1 MSFLE
6 FAGLTVSLFDKYEA
20 KITPIMVFIGGAV
33 LIVALLWFQLR
44 YRRARSATIKYSDIK
59 IVKRASHTHRQRFR
73 FILTALRVLALVLF
87 IVAFARPRSG
97 TEYQEVT
104 SEGIDIM
111 MCLDVSSSMQ
121 AEDFKPYNRL
131 YVCKEEMK
139 KFVSKRANESNDRI
153 GLVVFARYSYTQ
165 CPVTTDYGVLLNF
178 IDQVDFGVVED
189 GTAIGMAIAN
199 SVNRL
204 RESPAKSKVIILLT
218 DGDNNAGEIDPI
230 TAANLAAA
238 FDIKVYTIGAGKPG
252 NAMFPY
258 QDPLFGKR
266 YVYQPT
272 KIDEET
278 LKAIAEKTG
287 GKFYR
292 ARSGEELEEIYG
304 LIDRLEK
311 TEIEVASHIQ
321 YKELFY
327 YFAYA
332 GLAFLVLEVVL
343 ANSYFR
349 KLP

>member
-6 FAGLTVSLFDKYEA
+6 FAGLTVSLFDEVEA
-20 KITPIMVFIGGAV
+20 KISATAIFLAGGLMVA
-33 LIVALLWFQLR
+33 ALLWYQFR
-44 YRRARSATIKYSDIK
+44 YRRKRSATIKYSDIK
-59 IVKRASHTHRQRFR
+59 IVKRAARTHRQQFR
-73 FILTALRVLALVLF
+73 FILTVLRVAALVLF

-121 AEDFKPYNRL
+121 AEDFKPNNRL

-139 KFVSKRANESNDRI
+139 KFVSRRVNDRI

-204 RESPAKSKVIILLT
+204 RESPAKSKIIVLLT

-258 QDPLFGKR
+258 QDPIFGKR

-278 LKAIAEKTG
+278 LKSIAEKTG

-292 ARSGEELEEIYG
+292 ARSGEELEQIYSEI
-304 LIDRLEK
+304 DKLEK
-311 TEIEVASHIQ
+311 TEIETSSHVQ

-327 YFAYA
+327 YFAYF
-332 GLAFLVLEVVL
+332 GLAFLVLEIVL

>member
-1 MSFLE
+1 MSFVE
-6 FAGLTVSLFDKYEA
+6 FAGLTVSLFDKVET
-20 KITPIMVFIGGAV
+20 KISPLVIFLAGGL
-33 LIVALLWFQLR
+33 LIIALLWFQFR
-44 YRRARSATIKYSDIK
+44 YRRTRSATIKYSDIK
-59 IVKRASHTHRQRFR
+59 IVKRAASTHRQQFR
-73 FILTALRVLALVLF
+73 FILTVLRVAALILF

-97 TEYQEVT
+97 TEYQEMT

-121 AEDFKPYNRL
+121 AEDFKPNNRL

-139 KFVSKRANESNDRI
+139 KFVSRRVNDRI

-204 RESPAKSKVIILLT
+204 RESPAKSKIIVLLT

-238 FDIKVYTIGAGKPG
+238 FGIKVYTIGAGKPG

-258 QDPLFGKR
+258 QDPIFGKR

-278 LKAIAEKTG
+278 LKSIAEKTG

-292 ARSGEELEEIYG
+292 ARSGEELEQIYG
-304 LIDRLEK
+304 EIDKLEK

-332 GLAFLVLEVVL
+332 GLAFLVLEMVL